1 MGGAAAKIAH
11 AVCEFAVCATQAVS
25 LQIACAGG
33 AVVPGEGDHGPAVVE
48 VDGEDKVVARQV
60 PHHRRHLRLRRLRRQ
75 LLAQRTPVG
84 KTSVEILVVGVGSGF
99 VNTSIRVQ

>member
-1 MGGAAAKIAH
+1 MIVGVLEGEVVEGGVLGADG
-11 AVCEFAVCATQAVS
+11 VGVVG
-25 LQIACAGG
+25 AGG

-84 KTSVEILVVGVGSGF
+84 KTSVEILVVCVGSGF